1 MKITTKF
8 FSLLTLCLTVI
19 LSTGLSAKAM
29 NEIDAAIENSLK
41 RFTEEVQG
49 GDSYLE
55 GARGVL
61 VIPRMWKAGVLIGF
75 EFGEGALIVDGI
87 KVQYYKA
94 LTTSLGLQVGVGSK
108 DLIMLFFDDTAMD
121 NFLYSS
127 GWEVGVDG
135 AVALWTMGV
144 AGAADTITIKDP
156 IIGFVFGQKGLLAGV
171 SIEGTKFTKIW
182 PDTGTC
188 TYTGTGTEIDH
199 DQEEIETFNERLAD

>member
-8 FSLLTLCLTVI
+8 FLLLTLSLTII
-19 LSTGLSAKAM
+19 LSPGLNAKAM
-29 NEIDAAIENSLK
+29 NEIDSAIENSLK
-41 RFTEEVQG
+41 RFTEEIQG
-49 GDSYLE
+49 GDAYLE

-94 LTTSLGLQVGVGSK
+94 LTTSLGIQVGIGSK
-108 DLIMLFFDDTAMD
+108 DLIILFFDDTAMD

-135 AVALWTMGV
+135 AVALGTIGA
-144 AGAADTITIKDP
+144 AGASDTITIKDP

-182 PDTGTC
+182 PDTGT
-188 TYTGTGTEIDH
+188 EIDQ
-199 DQEEIETFNERLAD
+199 DQEEIETFNERLTD

>member
-1 MKITTKF
+1 MKITVQF

-19 LSTGLSAKAM
+19 LSTGLNAKSM
-29 NEIDAAIENSLK
+29 NEIDAAIESSLN
-41 RFTEEVQG
+41 RFTEEIQG

-55 GARGVL
+55 GSRGVL

-75 EFGEGALIVDGI
+75 EFGEGALIVDGV

-94 LTTSLGLQVGVGSK
+94 LTTSLGIQVGVGSK
-108 DLIMLFFDDTAMD
+108 DLIILFFDDTAMD

-135 AVALWTMGV
+135 AVALFTRGA

-156 IIGFVFGQKGLLAGV
+156 IIGFVFGQTGLIAGI
-171 SIEGTKFTKIW
+171 SMEGTKFTKIW
-182 PDTGTC
+182 PDTGTD
-188 TYTGTGTEIDH
+188 IDQ

>member
-1 MKITTKF
+1 MKITVKF
-8 FSLLTLCLTVI
+8 FSLLVLYLTVI
-19 LSTGLSAKAM
+19 LSTELSAKAM
-29 NEIDAAIENSLK
+29 NEIDAAIESSLS
-41 RFTEEVQG
+41 RFTEEIQG
-49 GDSYLE
+49 GDTYLD

-94 LTTSLGLQVGVGSK
+94 LTTSLGIQFGVGSK
-108 DLIMLFFDDTAMD
+108 DLIILFFDDTAMD

-135 AVALWTMGV
+135 AVALFTIGA
-144 AGAADTITIKDP
+144 AGASDTITIKDP
-156 IIGFVFGQKGLLAGV
+156 IIGFVFGQKGLIAGI

-182 PDTGTC
+182 PDTGTD
-188 TYTGTGTEIDH
+188 IDQ

>member
-1 MKITTKF
+1 MKITPKF
-8 FSLLTLCLTVI
+8 FSILILTLTLI
-19 LSTGLSAKAM
+19 LSTGLSAKAI
-29 NEIDAAIENSLK
+29 NEIDAAIENSLS
-41 RFTEEVQG
+41 RFTEEIQG
-49 GDSYLE
+49 GDSYLA

-87 KVQYYKA
+87 KIQYYKA

-108 DLIMLFFDDTAMD
+108 DLILLFFDDTAMD

-135 AVALWTMGV
+135 AVALFSR
-144 AGAADTITIKDP
+144 GAAGSVDSITFKDP
-156 IIGFVFGQKGLLAGV
+156 IVGFVFGQKGLIAGV

-182 PDTGTC
+182 PDTE
-188 TYTGTGTEIDH
+188 TEV
-199 DQEEIETFNERLAD
+199 DQEQEAIETFNERVTD